1 RANRAKARRSSSPC
15 RWHDGSQAEGQDA
28 RRMAGARRRAA
39 AGRGAL
45 PGSRRPPSGGPW
57 MARSEANG
65 MTGQRVLVVDD
76 DPDITL
82 LLRMALRREGYDV
95 EAAGNGEEAVGRAQ
109 A

>member
-1 RANRAKARRSSSPC
+1 
-15 RWHDGSQAEGQDA
+15 
-28 RRMAGARRRAA
+28 
-39 AGRGAL
+39 
-45 PGSRRPPSGGPW
+45 

-109 A
+109 AVAWGRVWGI